1 MLRVKI
7 VVSGRPMQVSV
18 DKSSNVGKDH
28 GTLSES
34 PQTKNP
40 ISSAEVFPLVPSLG
54 LQRRMNEKKRQRK
67 HGLGAGKEDIP

>member
-1 MLRVKI
+1 
-7 VVSGRPMQVSV
+7 MQISV

-40 ISSAEVFPLVPSLG
+40 ISSAEVFPFVPSLG
-54 LQRRMNEKKRQRK
+54 LQRRMNEKKGRGNMGWGRK
-67 HGLGAGKEDIP
+67 VRHTLNR

>member
-1 MLRVKI
+1 
-7 VVSGRPMQVSV
+7 MQISV

-40 ISSAEVFPLVPSLG
+40 ISSAEVFPFVPSLG
-54 LQRRMNEKKRQRK
+54 LQRRMNEKKAEETWA
-67 HGLGAGKEDIP
+67 GAGK